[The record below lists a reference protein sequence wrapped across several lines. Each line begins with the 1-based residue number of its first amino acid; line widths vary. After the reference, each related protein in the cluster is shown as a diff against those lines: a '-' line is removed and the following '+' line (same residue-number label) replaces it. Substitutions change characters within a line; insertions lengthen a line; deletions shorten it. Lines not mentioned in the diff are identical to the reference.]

1 MLRQK
6 KPDQKLIAQ
15 YNHMGEY
22 RQVAVKIIDDR
33 GIERK
38 FEDYSI
44 NLRDSVSGSML
55 ESVKI
60 FNFKRI

>member
-6 KPDQKLIAQ
+6 KPDQKPIAQ

-44 NLRDSVSGSML
+44 NLRDSVSGSIL
-55 ESVKI
+55 E
-60 FNFKRI
+60 

>member
-6 KPDQKLIAQ
+6 KPDQKPIAQ
-15 YNHMGEY
+15 YNQMGEY
-22 RQVAVKIIDDR
+22 GQVAVKIIDDR

-44 NLRDSVSGSML
+44 NLRDSVSGFIL
-55 ESVKI
+55 E
-60 FNFKRI
+60 

>member
-55 ESVKI
+55 E
-60 FNFKRI
+60 

>member
-6 KPDQKLIAQ
+6 KPDKKPIAQ

-22 RQVAVKIIDDR
+22 RQVAVKIIDNR

-44 NLRDSVSGSML
+44 NLRDSVSGSIL
-55 ESVKI
+55 EQVKI